1 MMDCLVKATKDEI
14 SGVVLSKLL
23 PVKGDVL
30 VDVGCG
36 SGSFALFIAPY
47 VARMITVEIDPQAAE
62 RCREALAH
70 TERVEVVTGDA
81 LEVLEREEYDLVFF
95 GGTQGIESMLPI
107 ALAKARKIVVNAARM
122 EVAQECIRIMR
133 ARDRFDE
140 ALVINISKSYDLAGG
155 TAFRSLNPV
164 FMVISCCTE

>member
-1 MMDCLVKATKDEI
+1 VKATKDEI

-23 PVKGDVL
+23 PRKGDVL

-36 SGSFALFIAPY
+36 SGSFASFIAPY
-47 VARMITVEIDPQAAE
+47 VGKVITVEVDPVAAE
-62 RCREALAH
+62 ACRGAVASVPG
-70 TERVEVVTGDA
+70 VELISGDA
-81 LEVLEREEYDLVFF
+81 MEVLEGEEYDLVFF

-133 ARDRFDE
+133 EEECFDE
-140 ALVINISKSYDLAGG
+140 ALVVNISKSYDLAGG